1 MKRRPSVETLSVS
14 VTVRLP
20 VKHYDALYQ
29 QAVAARCSMAE
40 HLRRLLTRR
49 PPNDSKALRPD

>member
-1 MKRRPSVETLSVS
+1 MKDRLSVS

-20 VKHYDALYQ
+20 VKQYDALYQ
-29 QAVAARCSMAE
+29 QARAARCSMAE